1 MGRPGSEYWR
11 GPRGE
16 VWRRKGVV
24 AGGSLKILLVVELV
38 EFSSIS
44 KCGSGRRR
52 QCLGK
57 VFFAGLIFKLIFVMV
72 VENTG
77 IEICKSEVA
86 TKRRHVLLVDSKQ
99 ILST

>member
-24 AGGSLKILLVVELV
+24 VGGSLMILLVVELV

-44 KCGSGRRR
+44 KCGSAAGGDNVWER
-52 QCLGK
+52 
-57 VFFAGLIFKLIFVMV
+57 FF
-72 VENTG
+72 
-77 IEICKSEVA
+77 SP
-86 TKRRHVLLVDSKQ
+86 D
-99 ILST
+99 